1 VSGAAIYKLQSI
13 ERFLRTKIRREHVP
27 SLAAVED
34 RRSDALFDKITA
46 ALEAGGFA
54 RRAPLVERLLEQGHT
69 PTDVAAAIL
78 QHFAPA
84 SEETVEVEPV
94 HRPEQ
99 RRSHERPEGPR
110 RHDRTERRPGPGGYG
125 PKKRKFAP
133 VNGPRFGKPHGGKK
147 KGKPPG
153 GKPGK

>member
-1 VSGAAIYKLQSI
+1 
-13 ERFLRTKIRREHVP
+13 
-27 SLAAVED
+27 
-34 RRSDALFDKITA
+34 
-46 ALEAGGFA
+46 
-54 RRAPLVERLLEQGHT
+54 VERLLEQGHT

-78 QHFAPA
+78 HHFAPA
-84 SEETVEVEPV
+84 SEETAEVEPV

-99 RRSHERPEGPR
+99 RRPN
-110 RHDRTERRPGPGGYG
+110 DRGESRDRVERRPGPGGYG
-125 PKKRKFAP
+125 PTKRKFAP